1 MTRTIGIALLGLW
14 TSIAFAAVTPPAVLE
29 NTKPIDSRGE
39 FIPVDTIVVG
49 SDGASKPLR
58 EWMSA
63 EKPMLLTFNYM
74 GCAMLCSLQ
83 QDGLARSISGLEM
96 TAGDDFSVVSVSID
110 PDETSEMAA
119 RASKRLSDRVGGAW
133 SVVTAGE
140 PAIKTLTD
148 AAGFRFEYLE
158 ASDQYAHAALT
169 YVLTPDGRVSQYLA
183 GIEPASRDLKFAL
196 IEASDGQIG
205 SFIDQIA
212 LACLQYDSSRNA
224 YVARGV
230 MRAGGLTI
238 LAGLGLFFGIL
249 WSRERRRWRE

>member
-1 MTRTIGIALLGLW
+1 MTRTIGIALLGMW
-14 TSIAFAAVTPPAVLE
+14 SSIALAAVTPPAVLE
-29 NTKPIDSRGE
+29 NTKPVDSRGE
-39 FIPVDTIVVG
+39 SIPVDTMVIG
-49 SDGASKPLR
+49 PDGQPKPLR
-58 EWMSA
+58 EWMDA
-63 EKPMLLTFNYM
+63 DKPMVLTFNYM

-96 TAGDDFSVVSVSID
+96 TAGSDFSVVSVSID
-110 PDETSEMAA
+110 PEETSEMAS
-119 RASKRLSDRVGGAW
+119 RATTRLSERVDGEW
-133 SVVTAGE
+133 SVVTAAE

-148 AAGFRFEYLE
+148 SAGFRFEYLE

-169 YVLTPDGRVSQYLA
+169 YILTPDGRVSQYLA

-238 LAGLGLFFGIL
+238 LAGLGLFFGVL